1 MIARVWRGISSIN
14 KADKYLEYLNQV
26 VLPGYQAVE
35 GNQGVFILQEVQGE
49 LVYFLL
55 LSLWSSYD
63 ALTHFA
69 GPNLEIAKQSPEE
82 QKFLIA
88 SESVVANY
96 EVLELILPEA
106 NLSLYPEPGEPGG

>member
-14 KADKYLEYLNQV
+14 KADQYLEYLNRV

-35 GNQGVFILQEVQGE
+35 GNRGVFIFREVQGE

-55 LSLWSSYD
+55 LSIWASYD
-63 ALTHFA
+63 ALARFT
-69 GPNLEIAKQSPEE
+69 GPNPEIARQAPEE

-88 SESVVANY
+88 SESVVAHY
-96 EVLELILPEA
+96 EVLKSIHSYTNLPLRHE
-106 NLSLYPEPGEPGG
+106 